1 VDEGEQ
7 LIRDVWRRWNEGE
20 REPDAMEIDPG
31 IEVHSALAKNVYSG
45 RDGVMAWVGEIDEQ
59 FESWALGIDELR
71 PLAPGSYI
79 VHGSIHARGRTS
91 GLDLDQPA
99 SWLVDV
105 RDGRLLRIRNFIG
118 AMAREAAEGAAPIE

>member
-7 LIRDVWRRWNEGE
+7 LIRDVWRRWNAGE
-20 REPDAMEIDPG
+20 REPEAMEIDPG
-31 IEVHSALAKNVYSG
+31 IEIHSALANNVYSG
-45 RDGVMAWVGEIDEQ
+45 RDGLMAWVGEIDEQ
-59 FESWALGIDELR
+59 FEAWELGIDELR

-99 SWLVDV
+99 SWLVDL
-105 RDGRLLRIRNFIG
+105 RDGRVLRIRNFIG
-118 AMAREAAEGAAPIE
+118 SMAREAAEGASQAG